1 MRFLAARTTA
11 PSAATLR
18 ELYGALAPVAV
29 VPPAGDVLVCPGRD
43 TEVSAGDEV
52 TLIGTPGELAAA
64 DIIDHP
70 ERIRRLTA
78 TAAPSPAP
86 GSPGGLGVLGG
97 DQPDDPRA
105 GHGPADRAVRTL
117 RDLAVSLARATDR
130 RMAIALGA
138 LLAVLVTAT
147 LVLRFTYRYA
157 GPGQATGSRCSTR
170 RTSPS
175 KSASAWKRRKI
186 VTPSGE
192 TQLRV
197 IRPKFREMLDDLATG
212 RVNSVLC
219 EDLDRTVRDPRDLE
233 DFIDAMAACKGNAR
247 SASGSLKFTNG
258 GTSDEIT
265 VARMLVTMASKS
277 SSDTSRRVKD
287 ARERWWGKSYFGGKR
302 PFGYAIA
309 QETEEYRR
317 TLIVIPDEATLIT
330 DAVTDILERDIALR
344 AIARDWRESG
354 IPTASGN
361 GMWTADIVR
370 RVISKPTVAG
380 LQIHNGVTK
389 SAPWEPILKQ
399 DVWERLTAKL
409 SDPGRL
415 THSGV
420 EPKWLLSKIATC
432 GTCGESLVVTGSR
445 PAKHAEQPGKRRAA
459 QGPKYA
465 CPAGYHVQ
473 RSAPHSDAW
482 VERNITAYISVHGA
496 TILKPEPRKEINA
509 DALRA
514 EQKKIRERRAY
525 QLELHG
531 EGLITDGELK
541 TRLHQFAERL
551 TVIDAQLA
559 KSDNPDPLPEFR
571 HHGPT
576 RKIWHDLP
584 LARKR
589 AIIRQL
595 VDVKICTTTR
605 RGAGFDADA
614 VKITIKETGQS
625 LDVRSWPA
633 EAEAV

>member
-1 MRFLAARTTA
+1 MATVPTCDIYLRLSDARVEEA
-11 PSAATLR
+11 FEGR
-18 ELYGALAPVAV
+18 EAKLQALASNLGWTVHRV
-29 VPPAGDVLVCPGRD
+29 VV
-43 TEVSAGDEV
+43 EN
-52 TLIGTPGELAAA
+52 
-64 DIIDHP
+64 DIDANGKP
-70 ERIRRLTA
+70 
-78 TAAPSPAP
+78 
-86 GSPGGLGVLGG
+86 
-97 DQPDDPRA
+97 
-105 GHGPADRAVRTL
+105 
-117 RDLAVSLARATDR
+117 
-130 RMAIALGA
+130 
-138 LLAVLVTAT
+138 
-147 LVLRFTYRYA
+147 
-157 GPGQATGSRCSTR
+157 
-170 RTSPS
+170 

-197 IRPKFREMLDDLATG
+197 IRPKFREMLDDLTAG

-233 DFIDAMAACKGNAR
+233 DFIDAMAACKGTAR
-247 SASGSLKFTNG
+247 SASGSLTFTNG
-258 GTSDEIT
+258 GTSEEI
-265 VARMLVTMASKS
+265 VMARMLVTMASKS

-309 QETEEYRR
+309 QETEEYSR
-317 TLIVIPDEATLIT
+317 TLIVIPDEAKIIR
-330 DAVTDILERDIALR
+330 DAVTDVLERDIALR
-344 AIARDWRESG
+344 AIARDWRERG
-354 IPTASGN
+354 IPTASGK
-361 GMWTADIVR
+361 GKWTADIVK
-370 RVISKPTVAG
+370 RVITKPTVAG
-380 LQIHNGVTK
+380 LHIHNGVTK
-389 SAPWEPILKQ
+389 PAPWEAILDQ
-399 DVWERLTAKL
+399 DIWERLTTKL
-409 SDPGRL
+409 SDPERRTNGGAL
-415 THSGV
+415 GM
-420 EPKWLLSKIATC
+420 EPKWLLSKIAVC
-432 GTCGESLVVTGSR
+432 GTCGESMVVTGSR
-445 PAKHAEQPGKRRAA
+445 PAKHAQQASKRRAA
-459 QGPKYA
+459 QGPKYV

-473 RSAPHSDAW
+473 RSARHCDAW
-482 VERNITAYISVHGA
+482 VERNVTAYISVNGA

-509 DALRA
+509 DALRD

-551 TVIDAQLA
+551 AVIDAQLA

-576 RKIWHDLP
+576 RQIWRDLP

-614 VKITIKETGQS
+614 VKITIKETGQP